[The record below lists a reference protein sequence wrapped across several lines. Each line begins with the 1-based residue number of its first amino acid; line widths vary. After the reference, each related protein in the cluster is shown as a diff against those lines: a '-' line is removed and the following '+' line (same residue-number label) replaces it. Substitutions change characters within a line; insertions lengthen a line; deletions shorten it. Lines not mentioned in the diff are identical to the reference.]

1 MEYDLSYDDSPS
13 LKQTLADLLRGM
25 SKKQAY
31 QELGQGIQNTA
42 KVIPSVV
49 ESLGRG
55 AIAQVPG
62 TVGDISQLARQFAPK
77 TMQNVMGNRVAP
89 TTEEIL
95 AKVPRLNPNY
105 EGSNQH
111 EMIGGLVSP
120 AMPFL
125 LRAGAKAT
133 QNMPIGNMIAY
144 HGTPH
149 EIQGGFDI
157 SKVGTGEGAQSYGH
171 GMYFAENPIVAEGY
185 KEALSI
191 FKTTLDGVP
200 ITSDNPKF
208 SAVMTI
214 GSQGYKKAL
223 EQAELAKKSGFVKPE
238 IANQEIANI
247 KALKNSKIES
257 VKQGNLYKVDIP
269 DKDIPNML
277 DWDKPISQ
285 QSNSVQ
291 NVAKEL
297 LVKIKKISPD
307 ADLSNMNGQ
316 QLYRLYQQYRGNNPD
331 FASEGMN
338 ELGIKGIRYLD
349 EGSRNV
355 PKYSGDIAYIH
366 AGNDFKKHNYTLD
379 DALSGMKQAYKNAN
393 VKELKDALNEVYG
406 IKPKQTSNFVVFDPK
421 EVKILEKNN
430 KSIEPTITVNDR
442 NIPVT
447 LHPVEERQGH
457 KIEFVNTNKFENA
470 FKKDETG
477 YIGPLGTENAI
488 KNRYKGVEEFLKTAP
503 SMRASEAY
511 VKPNGSVVFGDGR
524 HRFAYLRDQGLDKI
538 PISMDKESIKNAK
551 KYGYID

>member
-185 KEALSI
+185 KEALST

-277 DWDKPISQ
+277 DWDKPLRE
-285 QSNSVQ
+285 QSDVVRQALGLPEDKFAGFKVPATGTNYSFSPKMTG
-291 NVAKEL
+291 AEFYKEL
-297 LVKIKKISPD
+297 T
-307 ADLSNMNGQ
+307 DLAKTKAGATEMLNSMGV
-316 QLYRLYQQYRGNNPD
+316 
-331 FASEGMN
+331 
-338 ELGIKGIRYLD
+338 KGIRYLD
-349 EGSRNV
+349 EGSRDI

-421 EVKILEKNN
+421 EVKILEKNS
-430 KSIEPTITVNDR
+430 K
-442 NIPVT
+442 PVT
-447 LHPVEERQGH
+447 RKDIIEEQLNN
-457 KIEFVNTNKFENA
+457 I
-470 FKKDETG
+470 KK
-477 YIGPLGTENAI
+477 
-488 KNRYKGVEEFLKTAP
+488 
-503 SMRASEAY
+503 
-511 VKPNGSVVFGDGR
+511 
-524 HRFAYLRDQGLDKI
+524 
-538 PISMDKESIKNAK
+538 
-551 KYGYID
+551 